1 MTGGSRGAEGQKT
14 LTAFVLIAL
23 AEARKAGI
31 DCEGLSHTVRRDAT
45 RYLKRSLSSPLQR
58 PYTVAICAYALA
70 LLGNDPSYDPMV
82 PLLRAATEGSYW
94 TDSESPLFTLEATG
108 YGLLALLKSGRL
120 EEAAAPFNWLNSQR
134 RRGGGYGSTQP
145 TLVVLQALTE
155 YLALKPPGKDV
166 SLQVQLKLPGRI
178 DLTYHFDARSAYV
191 PRSTKAPLVF
201 AVEARGNGQ
210 GILE

>member
-1 MTGGSRGAEGQKT
+1 
-14 LTAFVLIAL
+14 
-23 AEARKAGI
+23 
-31 DCEGLSHTVRRDAT
+31 
-45 RYLKRSLSSPLQR
+45 
-58 PYTVAICAYALA
+58 
-70 LLGNDPSYDPMV
+70 
-82 PLLRAATEGSYW
+82 
-94 TDSESPLFTLEATG
+94 TG

-191 PRSTKAPLVF
+191 PRSTKGTRTQRRQKVVLDVSLPTGF
-201 AVEARGNGQ
+201 TPENSD
-210 GILE
+210 LE